1 MKLDLNEIAHSLGMH
16 YTYEVDDQPD
26 FSGSGVTVQ
35 GPVTGKLVFSNTG
48 GLIVVR
54 GDLKARVELECVR
67 CLENYESDYDVDVS
81 EQFKI
86 HVGTWQPAYSDEL
99 VDESPEED
107 ETGLPD
113 DIFKEGLLDLT
124 ELIRQNLLVIL
135 PLAPLCDE
143 ECKGIC
149 PGCGANRNRAA
160 CNCPQEEQAP
170 SGSRLAELLAGWQ
183 DQQNNK

>member
-26 FSGSGVTVQ
+26 FKDSGVVVK

-48 GLIVVR
+48 GLILVR
-54 GDLKARVELECVR
+54 GGLKARVELECVR
-67 CLENYESDYDVDVS
+67 CLECFESDFDVDVS
-81 EQFKI
+81 EQFRI
-86 HVGTWQPAYSDEL
+86 HVGTWQPDYSDD
-99 VDESPEED
+99 VIDESPEEE

-124 ELIRQNLLVIL
+124 EVIRQNLLVIL
-135 PLAPLCDE
+135 PLAPLCSED
-143 ECKGIC
+143 CRGIC
-149 PGCGANRNRAA
+149 PECGANRNLNV
-160 CNCPQEEQAP
+160 CDCPQEEQSP

-183 DQQNNK
+183 EQDQSK